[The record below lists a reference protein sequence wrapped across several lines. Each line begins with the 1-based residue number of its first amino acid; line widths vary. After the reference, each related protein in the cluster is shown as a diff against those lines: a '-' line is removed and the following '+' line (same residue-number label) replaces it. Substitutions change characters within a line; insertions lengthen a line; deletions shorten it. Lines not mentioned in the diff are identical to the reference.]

1 MANTAL
7 ENEQIVGFIEHFSLL
22 TDPRQQVKVEY
33 PLDEILL
40 LVLCAV
46 LAGANCWV
54 EIAKFGDKKLDF
66 LRRFRP
72 FKNGTPSHD
81 QLGDVF
87 SVLDAEQFQ
96 NCFISWVS
104 SITGC
109 CDDVVAVDGKTLRRS
124 YQQAGRKGAI
134 HMISAFSANQRLVLG
149 QKKVTDKSNEITAIP
164 KLLDLLTLNGA
175 IVTIDAMGCQRAI
188 AARILEKQADY
199 VLALKGNQD
208 SLHDDVALYFE
219 GQSACDF
226 RDIDVDTHE
235 TIEKSHGRIETRT
248 CRVVSDIDWL
258 HEQHE
263 WPGLK
268 CIIMVE
274 SRREI
279 GEKVEYERRLY
290 IASVTATA
298 KRFNEIVRA
307 HWAIENSLH
316 WVMDMVFRDD
326 ECRIRK
332 RNAPANFTTVK
343 HIASNLLRAAAGKE
357 SMRLKRHMAAWD
369 EDFLTQVIAA

>member
-104 SITGC
+104 SIT
-109 CDDVVAVDGKTLRRS
+109 
-124 YQQAGRKGAI
+124 
-134 HMISAFSANQRLVLG
+134 
-149 QKKVTDKSNEITAIP
+149 
-164 KLLDLLTLNGA
+164 
-175 IVTIDAMGCQRAI
+175 
-188 AARILEKQADY
+188 
-199 VLALKGNQD
+199 
-208 SLHDDVALYFE
+208 DVAMTSL
-219 GQSACDF
+219 QSMAKHCGVL
-226 RDIDVDTHE
+226 I
-235 TIEKSHGRIETRT
+235 
-248 CRVVSDIDWL
+248 
-258 HEQHE
+258 
-263 WPGLK
+263 
-268 CIIMVE
+268 
-274 SRREI
+274 SRPVARE
-279 GEKVEYERRLY
+279 
-290 IASVTATA
+290 
-298 KRFNEIVRA
+298 
-307 HWAIENSLH
+307 
-316 WVMDMVFRDD
+316 
-326 ECRIRK
+326 
-332 RNAPANFTTVK
+332 PFT
-343 HIASNLLRAAAGKE
+343 
-357 SMRLKRHMAAWD
+357 
-369 EDFLTQVIAA
+369 